1 MYISMLG
8 EIIISE
14 LGYIIVIFVI
24 IAVIFYIVYLTLGDD
39 IATDEDDD
47 IDLWPK

>member
-1 MYISMLG
+1 MLG

-24 IAVIFYIVYLTLGDD
+24 IAVIFYLTLGDD

>member
-8 EIIISE
+8 EIILSE
-14 LGYIIVIFVI
+14 IGYLIVTI
-24 IAVIFYIVYLTLGDD
+24 IAIGAVFYVIYLLFGDM

-47 IDLWPK
+47 IDLWPQ